1 MSPVRALRAS
11 ARSLARH
18 KGRTAMLVSGVV
30 VGVAFLTLLLA
41 FVEGMRSALVDRLV
55 GTLPVT
61 HLQVTSRQYAL
72 GALQFDNPF
81 ADLDSATVARLEGM
95 ERVARVLPMAA
106 LQAPAQL
113 RASFFG
119 QGFVTDAGVYGIEA
133 DQLGEDLPQ
142 GAAFSRRASGPVPTV
157 ISSDLIDMYNTG
169 FAESNNLPKL
179 NERILL
185 NQDAMLTIG
194 SSSFSPAPLGASVDR
209 VPLQIVAASGNV
221 PLAGISV
228 PIEYVREWNRRYRG
242 AEEASKYVSATV
254 VAHDARDVEPLT
266 RELEAVGLQV
276 SSGRETA
283 EKIAAIARYL
293 SLAFG
298 LVGIVILLVAGL
310 GIANALALSVLER
323 RREIGIF
330 RSVGASRSAIRT
342 LFLLEALLVGFA
354 GSIVGI
360 ALAFGLEALANQVIL
375 GALPDSPLVPST
387 FFVNTWRIVGLAFM
401 IGLVVSVLAGVSP
414 AARASRLQP
423 VEVLKG

>member
-142 GAAFSRRASGPVPTV
+142 GAAFSRRASGPVPRT
-157 ISSDLIDMYNTG
+157 SC
-169 FAESNNLPKL
+169 
-179 NERILL
+179 
-185 NQDAMLTIG
+185 
-194 SSSFSPAPLGASVDR
+194 
-209 VPLQIVAASGNV
+209 
-221 PLAGISV
+221 
-228 PIEYVREWNRRYRG
+228 
-242 AEEASKYVSATV
+242 SA
-254 VAHDARDVEPLT
+254 
-266 RELEAVGLQV
+266 
-276 SSGRETA
+276 
-283 EKIAAIARYL
+283 K
-293 SLAFG
+293 
-298 LVGIVILLVAGL
+298 
-310 GIANALALSVLER
+310 
-323 RREIGIF
+323 
-330 RSVGASRSAIRT
+330 
-342 LFLLEALLVGFA
+342 
-354 GSIVGI
+354 
-360 ALAFGLEALANQVIL
+360 
-375 GALPDSPLVPST
+375 
-387 FFVNTWRIVGLAFM
+387 
-401 IGLVVSVLAGVSP
+401 
-414 AARASRLQP
+414 
-423 VEVLKG
+423 